1 MILFSWSTNN
11 PTDNDNLYA
20 GDVEATTPSTLTTVV
35 QSILLVD
42 SLENMNRL
50 SFQRRETTAEM
61 TIAEYGAHIKVL
73 DCRF

>member
-20 GDVEATTPSTLTTVV
+20 GDVEETRPSTLTTLV
-35 QSILLVD
+35 QSSLWVD
-42 SLENMNRL
+42 PLENMGRL
-50 SFQRRETTAEM
+50 LFQRRETTAEM

-73 DCRF
+73 DCKL